1 MNLSTPQSA
10 SFGTGPQ
17 ATSSFSPRIS
27 SRQLRSFLDHGAT
40 LVITIGGLATILSI
54 LGIFAY
60 LFIEVAPLF
69 YSVSGNQISSV
80 KFDSLKVPIQQS
92 QNIGVGIDEYM
103 EVAYVIQAGEVLL
116 YQIPSGKFLDL
127 AQRPTWEPGQIT
139 AMGRSSG
146 KRQLWGLGTR
156 EGQVIPCLL
165 YTSDAAD
172 E

>member
-69 YSVSGNQISSV
+69 YSVSGNQIASV
-80 KFDSLKVPIQQS
+80 KVDSLKVPISQS
-92 QNIGVGIDEYM
+92 QNVGVGIDEYM
-103 EVAYVIQAGEVLL
+103 EVAYVLQAGEVLF
-116 YQIPSGKFLDL
+116 YRIPSGEFLDL
-127 AQRPTWEPGQIT
+127 ASRPTWEPGQVT

-146 KRQLWGLGTR
+146 KPQQWGLGTR
-156 EGQVIPCLL
+156 DGQVISLTINFKSL
-165 YTSDAAD
+165 
-172 E
+172 